1 MSDVVVRRVSNEDI
15 DQLMAASMLADSA
28 KDIIMKIIII
38 PDIEISDEKFKIL
51 LDDYT
56 DKYMY
61 YELLKTKIAKRYLL
75 DGEDYMSWSIDFNS
89 RKITFIKR
97 QVLS

>member
-61 YELLKTKIAKRYLL
+61 YELLKTKIANRYLL
-75 DGEDYMSWSIDFNS
+75 DGEDYVSWSIDFNS
-89 RKITFIKR
+89 RKITFTN
-97 QVLS
+97 Q

>member
-75 DGEDYMSWSIDFNS
+75 DGEDYISWSIDFNS
-89 RKITFIKR
+89 RKITFTN
-97 QVLS
+97 Q

>member
-1 MSDVVVRRVSNEDI
+1 MSDVVVRRVSNDDI

-61 YELLKTKIAKRYLL
+61 YELLKTSIAKRYLM
-75 DGEDYMSWSIDFNS
+75 DGEDYISWSIDFNTK
-89 RKITFIKR
+89 KITFMN
-97 QVLS
+97 Q

>member
-38 PDIEISDEKFKIL
+38 PDIEISNEKFKIL

-61 YELLKTKIAKRYLL
+61 YELLKTNTAKRYLM
-75 DGEDYMSWSIDFNS
+75 DGEDYISWSIDFNTK
-89 RKITFIKR
+89 KITFMN
-97 QVLS
+97 Q

>member
-38 PDIEISDEKFKIL
+38 PDIDISDEKFKIL

-75 DGEDYMSWSIDFNS
+75 DGEDYASWSIDFNS
-89 RKITFIKR
+89 RKITFTN
-97 QVLS
+97 Q

>member
-15 DQLMAASMLADSA
+15 DQLMAASMLADST

-61 YELLKTKIAKRYLL
+61 YELLKTKIANRYLL
-75 DGEDYMSWSIDFNS
+75 DGEDYVSWSIDFNS
-89 RKITFIKR
+89 RKITFTN
-97 QVLS
+97 Q

>member
-38 PDIEISDEKFKIL
+38 PDIEISNEKFKIL

-61 YELLKTKIAKRYLL
+61 YELLKTSTAKRYLM
-75 DGEDYMSWSIDFNS
+75 DGEDYISWSIDFNTK
-89 RKITFIKR
+89 KITFMN
-97 QVLS
+97 Q

>member
-89 RKITFIKR
+89 RKITFTN
-97 QVLS
+97 Q